1 MSRDH
6 GFFARSL
13 EFDEMER
20 EESSPTWPGV
30 RDESFMLHDEL
41 ADDAKQQATWQV
53 SGDIAGSGTAL
64 QTRDSSAKS
73 PSPPPRSPSVASRVA
88 TPSTRS
94 PSVQSRREKV
104 ARSRGSSAVSS
115 AASEQW
121 NEAVIAAA
129 DAEERKSSS
138 SSRGRITTS
147 PQNYGQDE
155 KIQVE
160 GDTRTSSAKSA
171 QEGTETK
178 ATLGSEADLAQVFE
192 EAVRSQPVVEGVYEE
207 IFGDEETAAVQEW
220 PGVAEHEEDAGRD
233 EMNKSDHE
241 DSITQGNGPTSL
253 QLSSFPCLNPVYC
266 IVMRRQRKY
275 YFNARMLTWNSVEHF
290 HNYLNLGYF

>member
-6 GFFARSL
+6 DFFARSL

-30 RDESFMLHDEL
+30 RDELFMLHDEP
-41 ADDAKQQATWQV
+41 ADDGKQQATWQV
-53 SGDIAGSGTAL
+53 SDDIAGSGTKSPS
-64 QTRDSSAKS
+64 RDSTAKCPS
-73 PSPPPRSPSVASRVA
+73 PPPPPPRSPSVASRVATPSPPPRSPSVASRVA

-104 ARSRGSSAVSS
+104 ARSRGSSVVSS
-115 AASEQW
+115 ATSEQW

-129 DAEERKSSS
+129 GAEERKSSS

-147 PQNYGQDE
+147 PRNDGQDE
-155 KIQVE
+155 EIQIE

-178 ATLGSEADLAQVFE
+178 ATLGSEADLAQVS
-192 EAVRSQPVVEGVYEE
+192 EAVVRSQSVVEGVYEE
-207 IFGDEETAAVQEW
+207 IFDDEETAAVQEW
-220 PGVAEHEEDAGRD
+220 PGVAEHVEDAEQD
-233 EMNKSDHE
+233 EMNKSDDE

-253 QLSSFPCLNPVYC
+253 QL
-266 IVMRRQRKY
+266 
-275 YFNARMLTWNSVEHF
+275 
-290 HNYLNLGYF
+290 